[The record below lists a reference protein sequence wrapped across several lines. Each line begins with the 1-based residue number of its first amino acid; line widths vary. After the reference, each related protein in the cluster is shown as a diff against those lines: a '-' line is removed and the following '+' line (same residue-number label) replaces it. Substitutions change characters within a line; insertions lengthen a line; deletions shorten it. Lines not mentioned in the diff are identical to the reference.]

1 MSPALTSFLVVL
13 MLIVCPLL
21 FAHVAQACT
30 PNCGQPSS
38 DGPLRPVMGIDLGT
52 TYSVVGVMK
61 EGKLHIV
68 PNDQGNSITPSYVA
82 LTDRGSLVGDLAK
95 SAAALDPKNT
105 IFDIKRLIGR
115 EFSDENV
122 QSLIPDFPFQVVE
135 QAGRPAVKIGKQL
148 LTPEEISASILLKMK
163 DMAENYIG
171 EHIDDAVIT
180 VPAYFNDAQR
190 TATRDA
196 AAIAGLN
203 VLRLVNEPTAAS
215 LAYGLGRNDDYD
227 QERNVLVFDLG
238 GGTFDVSI
246 LVIDEGVFEVMS
258 TAGNTNLGG
267 EDFDQRVM
275 DHVLANFQKA
285 TGATISK
292 SSPGMSKLKSEV
304 ERAKKVLSSETSA
317 TIDVQEFQKDKLLS
331 ETLTRAKFEAL
342 NKDLFLQT
350 LEPVKQAL
358 KDAKM
363 KISDIDDIVLVGGST
378 RIPYVRKML
387 HDYFGKS
394 PMTNINPDEAVAMGA
409 TIQGCVIMD
418 CPGVQSVLMM
428 DVNPLTLGI
437 ETDGG
442 IMAPLIKRGTSIPT
456 NRRQVFST
464 TVDNQETVRIRVF
477 EGELHYTKDN
487 NELGE
492 FLLSGIPAAPKGVPQ
507 IGVEFEVD
515 SNGILQVH
523 AAEHGAGISA
533 SVTIK
538 DSGLLSAD
546 EIKRMIDTAATQKYV
561 KTGPTSVPSESAQDK
576 ETYGGSIKWEHGEL

>member
-546 EIKRMIDTAATQKYV
+546 EMERMIDTAAAQKYV
-561 KTGPTSVPSESAQDK
+561 KTGTSVPSESAQDK

>member
-1 MSPALTSFLVVL
+1 
-13 MLIVCPLL
+13 
-21 FAHVAQACT
+21 
-30 PNCGQPSS
+30 
-38 DGPLRPVMGIDLGT
+38 
-52 TYSVVGVMK
+52 
-61 EGKLHIV
+61 
-68 PNDQGNSITPSYVA
+68 
-82 LTDRGSLVGDLAK
+82 
-95 SAAALDPKNT
+95 
-105 IFDIKRLIGR
+105 
-115 EFSDENV
+115 
-122 QSLIPDFPFQVVE
+122 
-135 QAGRPAVKIGKQL
+135 
-148 LTPEEISASILLKMK
+148 
-163 DMAENYIG
+163 
-171 EHIDDAVIT
+171 
-180 VPAYFNDAQR
+180 
-190 TATRDA
+190 
-196 AAIAGLN
+196 
-203 VLRLVNEPTAAS
+203 
-215 LAYGLGRNDDYD
+215 
-227 QERNVLVFDLG
+227 
-238 GGTFDVSI
+238 
-246 LVIDEGVFEVMS
+246 
-258 TAGNTNLGG
+258 
-267 EDFDQRVM
+267 
-275 DHVLANFQKA
+275 
-285 TGATISK
+285 
-292 SSPGMSKLKSEV
+292 
-304 ERAKKVLSSETSA
+304 
-317 TIDVQEFQKDKLLS
+317 
-331 ETLTRAKFEAL
+331 
-342 NKDLFLQT
+342 
-350 LEPVKQAL
+350 
-358 KDAKM
+358 M

>member
-267 EDFDQRVM
+267 EAFDQRVM
-275 DHVLANFQKA
+275 DHVLTNFQKA

-304 ERAKKVLSSETSA
+304 ERVKKVLSSETSA
-317 TIDVQEFQKDKLLS
+317 TIDVQEFQKGKLLS

-409 TIQGCVIMD
+409 IIQGCIIMD

-442 IMAPLIKRGTSIPT
+442 IMAPLIKRGTGIPT

-477 EGELHYTKDN
+477 EGEQHSTKDN

-507 IGVEFEVD
+507 IEVEFEVD

-546 EIKRMIDTAATQKYV
+546 EMERMIDTAAAQKYV
-561 KTGPTSVPSESAQDK
+561 KTGTSVPSESAQDK

>member
-1 MSPALTSFLVVL
+1 
-13 MLIVCPLL
+13 
-21 FAHVAQACT
+21 
-30 PNCGQPSS
+30 
-38 DGPLRPVMGIDLGT
+38 MGIDLGT

-267 EDFDQRVM
+267 EAFDQRVM
-275 DHVLANFQKA
+275 DHVLTNFQKA
-285 TGATISK
+285 TGATISN

-304 ERAKKVLSSETSA
+304 ERVKKVLSSETSA
-317 TIDVQEFQKDKLLS
+317 TIDVQEFQKGKLLS

-409 TIQGCVIMD
+409 IIQGCIIMD

-442 IMAPLIKRGTSIPT
+442 IMAPLIKRGTGIPT

-477 EGELHYTKDN
+477 EGEQHSTKDN

-507 IGVEFEVD
+507 IEVEFEVD

-546 EIKRMIDTAATQKYV
+546 EMERMIDTAAAQKYV
-561 KTGPTSVPSESAQDK
+561 KTGTSVPSESAQDK